1 MLDNVTDGPV
11 VLIVLLFAW
20 PVVLIWVHA
29 IVKTISDG
37 DLSQLGA
44 GFVAGWVKGLIA
56 SSLFWLGA
64 AVVLWLVDSMFPEAV
79 RTAALFVIGVPYL
92 AVSIFAVWSTEPDF

>member
-1 MLDNVTDGPV
+1 MLDNLTDGPV

-29 IVKTISDG
+29 IVKTMSDG

-56 SSLFWLGA
+56 SGLFWLGA
-64 AVVLWLVDSMFPEAV
+64 AVVLWLVDSMIPETV
-79 RTAALFVIGVPYL
+79 RTAALFVVGVPYL

>member
-29 IVKTISDG
+29 IVKTMSDG

-56 SSLFWLGA
+56 SGLFWLGA
-64 AVVLWLVDSMFPEAV
+64 AVVLWLVDSMIPEAV

-92 AVSIFAVWSTEPDF
+92 VVSIFAVWSTEPDF